1 MKNIIFFLKP
11 TKGKIFSSILVGVI
25 VCYVI
30 PFVLSIYDVFFV
42 GHIDGAGGLPCK
54 GGGEVGFPLKF
65 YESEEVCTLDVF
77 PPLKYAINYYYFL
90 LDLFVWYII
99 AISFI
104 LFKNQNDNV
113 KYKIK

>member
-42 GHIDGAGGLPCK
+42 GHDLDEIDGAVDFGLKVIEFNNYLGCK
-54 GGGEVGFPLKF
+54 TK
-65 YESEEVCTLDVF
+65 
-77 PPLKYAINYYYFL
+77 AH
-90 LDLFVWYII
+90 
-99 AISFI
+99 
-104 LFKNQNDNV
+104 
-113 KYKIK
+113 YKINIFSDILKIINQDS